1 MGQKKEWTGKPTLM
15 KELNMGLIRDALA
28 KHPNATRVELSALT
42 KISQPTVNELIR
54 QMRKENVVISLGM
67 AKSTGGRKAEV
78 FALNQKRVLIAA
90 FLVKEACLDYRV
102 MDLELKQEASGR
114 VGYVPER
121 AWSVQL
127 VQAVRTVLEEYP
139 YVGVIMVG
147 VPGAVSAEGEI
158 FAIPQIPEWENYN
171 LKVCL
176 EEAFSLPVIVMND
189 INAIAVGHSR
199 SYHGGTS
206 NMVYVHIGSRGIG
219 AGIVVEGKLYQGFK
233 SFAGEVGY
241 MQLGNTCGNEE
252 YRKGDLDVR
261 GKHVEL
267 IPKIVTNV
275 ICVLNPEKIVIGG
288 ETMDD
293 GLLEQIRQGCLQYLP
308 QEIMPEFLMMQ
319 SGTEYYFKGLGEM
332 GKELLNRHIRL
343 V

>member
-1 MGQKKEWTGKPTLM
+1 MGQKKELTGKPTLM

-28 KHPNATRVELSALT
+28 KHPNATRVELAAMT

-90 FLVKEACLDYRV
+90 FLAKETYFDYRV
-102 MDLELKQEASGR
+102 MDLELKLEASGKR
-114 VGYVPER
+114 LYIPGV
-121 AWSVQL
+121 AWSEQL
-127 VQAVRTVLEEYP
+127 YQVVREVLADFP
-139 YVGVIMVG
+139 YVGVITVG

-158 FAIPQIPEWENYN
+158 FAIPQIPEWENFN
-171 LKVCL
+171 LKVYL
-176 EEAFSLPVIVMND
+176 EERFSLPAIVMND

-199 SYHGGTS
+199 SYHDGTG

-219 AGIVVEGKLYQGFK
+219 AGIVVNGRLYPGFR

-241 MQLGNTCGNEE
+241 MQLGDTCGNAE
-252 YRKGDLDVR
+252 YKKGDVDVR
-261 GKHVEL
+261 GKHIDM

-275 ICVLNPEKIVIGG
+275 ICVLNPEKMVIGG
-288 ETMDD
+288 ENME
-293 GLLEQIRQGCLQYLP
+293 GELLEQIRHGCLQYLP
-308 QEIMPEFLMMQ
+308 EEIMPEFVMMQ
-319 SGTEYYFKGLGEM
+319 SSTECYFKGLGEM
-332 GKELLNRHIRL
+332 GKELLNQHIRL
-343 V
+343 A